1 MNGDGVINSEDRDF
15 VGSPLPDC
23 SMGLTLGFN
32 YKNFDFSFFV
42 VGFHGFDIYNA
53 THQMGYNLIK
63 SQQVA
68 GVTPMRELLN
78 RWTPTNTNT
87 NIPGFV
93 NGGTENKD
101 FFSTRFVENGSFIK
115 MKSITLGYTL
125 PETACRALGITNLR
139 VYASVQ
145 NPFHITNYSG
155 LDPEATMGS
164 PLVQGVDWGSYP
176 NSRNYLIGLNFS
188 F

>member
-1 MNGDGVINSEDRDF
+1 MMQTKALSDADNRHSTGARTIQSI
-15 VGSPLPDC
+15 
-23 SMGLTLGFN
+23 
-32 YKNFDFSFFV
+32 

-63 SQQVA
+63 SQQMA

-87 NIPGFV
+87 DIPGFV
-93 NGGTENKD
+93 KGGTENKD

-125 PETACRALGITNLR
+125 PEATCRSLGINNLR

-145 NPFHITNYSG
+145 NPFHITKYSG

-164 PLVQGVDWGSYP
+164 PLVQGVDWGAYP

>member
-1 MNGDGVINSEDRDF
+1 
-15 VGSPLPDC
+15 
-23 SMGLTLGFN
+23 
-32 YKNFDFSFFV
+32 
-42 VGFHGFDIYNA
+42 
-53 THQMGYNLIK
+53 
-63 SQQVA
+63 
-68 GVTPMRELLN
+68 MREVLN

-87 NIPGFV
+87 IIPGFV

-155 LDPEATMGS
+155 LYPVATMGS